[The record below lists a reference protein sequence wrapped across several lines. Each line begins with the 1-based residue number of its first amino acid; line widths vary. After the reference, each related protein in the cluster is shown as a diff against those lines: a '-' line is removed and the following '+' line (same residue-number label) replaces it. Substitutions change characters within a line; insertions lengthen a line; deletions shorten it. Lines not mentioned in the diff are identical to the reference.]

1 MTQLVLTAP
10 MAAVATPELVSRLER
25 ALALFPELGD
35 ARVTVGVTAS
45 RKLDGLAYPSERL
58 IRLNPYRRKQ
68 VPYFT
73 IGHELTHL
81 VQPPGLALIPSGE
94 VQCDIWTLARDPLFL
109 DEKPCYLEVDCD
121 GRKWRRHAHAV
132 RELCRRAIEVRRRNR
147 RYIVWLREQ
156 LSAYF
161 GRPDPEQPSLFDTIP
176 PDARTTVSWRGVR
189 LARRDEGAARRAV
202 TEEATPSRRA
212 YRQET

>member
-1 MTQLVLTAP
+1 

-35 ARVTVGVTAS
+35 EPVTFGVTAS
-45 RKLDGLAYPSERL
+45 RKLDGLAYPTERL
-58 IRLNPYRRKQ
+58 IRLNPYRRRM
-68 VPYFT
+68 VTYFT

-121 GRKWRRHAHAV
+121 GRTWRRHPHAV
-132 RELCRRAIEVRRRNR
+132 RELCRRAIEIRQRNR
-147 RYIVWLREQ
+147 RYIVWLHEQ

>member
-1 MTQLVLTAP
+1 ML
-10 MAAVATPELVSRLER
+10 MCKAV
-25 ALALFPELGD
+25 
-35 ARVTVGVTAS
+35 
-45 RKLDGLAYPSERL
+45 
-58 IRLNPYRRKQ
+58 RRSSSPANSCRSSLK
-68 VPYFT
+68 PRST
-73 IGHELTHL
+73 RIG
-81 VQPPGLALIPSGE
+81 PSGE

>member
-1 MTQLVLTAP
+1 MARLVLTAP
-10 MAAVATPELVSRLER
+10 MAAVARPELVFRLER

-35 ARVTVGVTAS
+35 ERVTVGVTTS
-45 RKLDGLAYPSERL
+45 RTLDGLAYPSERL
-58 IRLNPYRRKQ
+58 IRLNPYRRRM
-68 VPYFT
+68 VTYFT

-81 VQPPGLALIPSGE
+81 VQPPGLALIPGGE

-121 GRKWRRHAHAV
+121 GRRWRRHAHAV
-132 RELCRRAIEVRRRNR
+132 RELCRRAIEIRWRNR

-161 GRPDPEQPSLFDTIP
+161 DRPEPEQPSLFDTVP
-176 PDARTTVSWRGVR
+176 HPDAFPSGSGR
-189 LARRDEGAARRAV
+189 LGSTSLRARAAPEG
-202 TEEATPSRRA
+202 
-212 YRQET
+212 